1 MKPSSLW
8 IVGMTFAASI
18 PHAHAQTCGVE
29 IGRLKADAASS
40 TVLTTAPTSIG
51 PHRQP
56 TPSSVERAQQEA
68 QSNLTAAL
76 DRAQALDQEGKSAE
90 CLEAVKSARRML
102 LLPD

>member
-1 MKPSSLW
+1 MA
-8 IVGMTFAASI
+8 FAATI
-18 PHAHAQTCGVE
+18 PLAHAQTCGVE
-29 IGRLKADAASS
+29 IERLKAEAASS

-68 QSNLTAAL
+68 QSNLTDAL
-76 DRAQALDQEGKSAE
+76 SRAQALNQEGKSAE
-90 CLEAVKSARRML
+90 CLETVKNARRML